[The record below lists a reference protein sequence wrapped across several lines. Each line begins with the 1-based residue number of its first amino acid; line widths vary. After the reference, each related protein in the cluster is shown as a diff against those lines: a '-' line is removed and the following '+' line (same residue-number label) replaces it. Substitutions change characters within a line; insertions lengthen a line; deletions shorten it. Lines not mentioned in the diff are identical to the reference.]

1 MLTYGSERDV
11 EVTSYNIIGVF
22 LCLGA
27 ILFLIAA
34 TIVLSLISLYMPNH
48 GEEGY
53 GDRKYKYR
61 IFKKIL
67 FKKKT
72 KILEYQIKTFLIKA
86 LYQNSSYTFVNAPV
100 ADSIEMSNL
109 VIIESILLGFL
120 SKILSI

>member
-11 EVTSYNIIGVF
+11 EVISYNIIGVF

-27 ILFLIAA
+27 IFFLIAA
-34 TIVLSLISLYMPNH
+34 TIVLSLIALYTPNH

-67 FKKKT
+67 FKKK
-72 KILEYQIKTFLIKA
+72 
-86 LYQNSSYTFVNAPV
+86 
-100 ADSIEMSNL
+100 
-109 VIIESILLGFL
+109 
-120 SKILSI
+120 